1 MQIRLTLN
9 NRTRQAL
16 LQRLHQAYQGSDIRL
31 IRRVHCLLCL
41 ADGKAVAEVARWLNL
56 GEQTVYDYVRA
67 FLLKG
72 LRSLVY
78 KRPSGR
84 PSRLTKTQRRELG
97 KLIEAGPD
105 KAGYD
110 EGCWTAVLIQD
121 LIEKQYG
128 VVYHPHYVAELLKT
142 MGFSYQKG
150 RFESAYL
157 DKAARAAWMAEK
169 WPAILRLAKQKHAM
183 ILFGDE
189 ASFAQWGSLSYTW
202 SRVGQQPTIPTSG
215 KRKAYKVFGLIDF
228 FTGQLF
234 YRGHTGRFNSDS
246 YAEFLVEVM
255 HQTSQHVILIQDGA
269 KYHTSK
275 AMQQFFNDHT
285 DRLTMFQLPSYSPDF
300 NPIEERPADYTW
312 RARQPQQHPNRPSSS
327 SLDGSDRR
335 GRTALPTKGG
345 SSLLGHFP
353 AGWYASLSARHLD
366 GDQRS

>member
-16 LQRLHQAYQGSDIRL
+16 LQRLHQAYQGGDIRL
-31 IRRVHCLLCL
+31 IRRVHCLLYL
-41 ADGKAVAEVARWLNL
+41 ADGKAVAEVVRLLNL
-56 GEQTVYDYVRA
+56 GEQTVYDYVGA

-72 LRSLVY
+72 LSSLVY

-84 PSRLTKTQRRELG
+84 PSRLTKTQRKELG
-97 KLIEAGPD
+97 KLIDAGPE

-121 LIEKQYG
+121 LIEKRFG
-128 VVYHPHYVAELLKT
+128 VVYHPHYVAELLKS

-150 RFESAYL
+150 HFESDYL

-202 SRVGQQPTIPTSG
+202 SRVGRQPTVKTSG

-228 FTGQLF
+228 FTGRLF
-234 YRGHTGRFNSDS
+234 YQGHTGRFNSDS
-246 YAEFLVEVM
+246 YAEFLLEVM
-255 HQTSQHVILIQDGA
+255 QQTSQHLILIQDGA

-275 AMQQFFNDHT
+275 AMQQFFQDHA
-285 DRLTMFQLPSYSPDF
+285 DRMTMFQLPSYSPDLTRL
-300 NPIEERPADYTW
+300 N
-312 RARQPQQHPNRPSSS
+312 SC
-327 SLDGSDRR
+327 GRR
-335 GRTALPTKGG
+335 SRNTRRTFATFPTLTNWLRRLRILCSALPTRPVR
-345 SSLLGHFP
+345 S
-353 AGWYASLSARHLD
+353 RH
-366 GDQRS
+366 